1 VQPGIDPASGRVKTG
16 RVTRVY
22 LSYRREGSERIA
34 QQLTER
40 LAEHFEVVAPDS
52 EPESAVL
59 QADVVV
65 AVIDPRWT
73 DIMGQPRSDSSSDR
87 VSAEIR
93 AALRSGVLIIPVLID
108 GARMPT
114 RTELPETLAELAG
127 KRAVIVGTDSF
138 TSDSSQ
144 LVSSIERR
152 VPEVHREPSSGED
165 KDALRQRRIT
175 ELHGGI
181 RAAAETG
188 DWQTVLNLGSELTS
202 LRPDNDDPDGLVT
215 MARQRLAEARR
226 RRLNSNPELGIE
238 AQAARP
244 LNDANDEA
252 PAQSSSGV
260 RPLDQSPAPGI
271 KSTAVPLVVLVVAIL
286 VVVLVLFTI

>member
-1 VQPGIDPASGRVKTG
+1 MR
-16 RVTRVY
+16 RVY
-22 LSYRREGSERIA
+22 LSYRPEDSERIA

-40 LAEHFEVVAPDS
+40 LAEHFEVVAPAA

-65 AVIDPRWT
+65 AVIDARWT

-87 VSAEIR
+87 VSVEIA
-93 AALRSGVLIIPVLID
+93 AALQGGVLVIPVLID

-144 LVSSIERR
+144 LISSIERR
-152 VPEVHREPSSGED
+152 VPDVDREPSSGEN

-202 LRPDNDDPDGLVT
+202 LGPANDDPDGLVT

-238 AQAARP
+238 PQAARP
-244 LNDANDEA
+244 LKDANDEG
-252 PAQSSSGV
+252 PPQSSSGV
-260 RPLDQSPAPGI
+260 TPVEESPPRF
-271 KSTAVPLVVLVVAIL
+271 KSAAVPLVVLVVAIL

>member
-1 VQPGIDPASGRVKTG
+1 MR
-16 RVTRVY
+16 RVY
-22 LSYRREGSERIA
+22 LSYRREDSERIA

-40 LAEHFEVVAPDS
+40 LAEHFEVVAPAA
-52 EPESAVL
+52 EPESAVP
-59 QADVVV
+59 QAYVVV
-65 AVIDPRWT
+65 AVIDARWT

-87 VSAEIR
+87 VSAEIA
-93 AALRSGVLIIPVLID
+93 AALRRGVLVIPVLID

-114 RTELPETLAELAG
+114 RTELPDALAELAG
-127 KRAVIVGTDSF
+127 KRAVIVGADSF

-144 LVSSIERR
+144 LISSIERR
-152 VPEVHREPSSGED
+152 VPEVHREPSSGEN

-202 LRPDNDDPDGLVT
+202 LGPANDDPDGLVT

-238 AQAARP
+238 PQAARP
-244 LNDANDEA
+244 LKDANDEA
-252 PAQSSSGV
+252 PPQSSSGV
-260 RPLDQSPAPGI
+260 TPVEESPPPRF
-271 KSTAVPLVVLVVAIL
+271 KSAAVPLVVLVVAIL

>member
-1 VQPGIDPASGRVKTG
+1 VR
-16 RVTRVY
+16 RVY
-22 LSYRREGSERIA
+22 LSYRREDSERIA

-40 LAEHFEVVAPDS
+40 LAEHFEVVATAA

-65 AVIDPRWT
+65 AVIDARWT

-87 VSAEIR
+87 VSAEIA
-93 AALRSGVLIIPVLID
+93 AALRRGVLVIPVLID

-114 RTELPETLAELAG
+114 RTELPDALAELAG

-144 LVSSIERR
+144 LISSIERR

-165 KDALRQRRIT
+165 KDALRKRRIT
-175 ELHGGI
+175 ELQGGI

-202 LRPDNDDPDGLVT
+202 LGPANDDPDGLVT

-238 AQAARP
+238 PQAARP
-244 LNDANDEA
+244 LKDANDEA
-252 PAQSSSGV
+252 SPQSSSGV
-260 RPLDQSPAPGI
+260 TPVEESPPPRF
-271 KSTAVPLVVLVVAIL
+271 KSAAVPLVVLVVAIL

>member
-1 VQPGIDPASGRVKTG
+1 
-16 RVTRVY
+16 
-22 LSYRREGSERIA
+22 
-34 QQLTER
+34 
-40 LAEHFEVVAPDS
+40 
-52 EPESAVL
+52 
-59 QADVVV
+59 
-65 AVIDPRWT
+65 
-73 DIMGQPRSDSSSDR
+73 MGQPRSDSSSDR
-87 VSAEIR
+87 VSAEIA
-93 AALRSGVLIIPVLID
+93 AALRRGVLVIPVLID

-114 RTELPETLAELAG
+114 RTELPDALAELAG
-127 KRAVIVGTDSF
+127 KRAVIVGADSF

-144 LVSSIERR
+144 LISSIERR
-152 VPEVHREPSSGED
+152 VPEVHREPSSGEN

-202 LRPDNDDPDGLVT
+202 LGPANDDPDGLVT

-238 AQAARP
+238 PQAARP
-244 LNDANDEA
+244 LKDANDEA
-252 PAQSSSGV
+252 PPQSSSGV
-260 RPLDQSPAPGI
+260 TPVEESPPPRF
-271 KSTAVPLVVLVVAIL
+271 KSAAVPLVVLVVAIL

>member
-1 VQPGIDPASGRVKTG
+1 M
-16 RVTRVY
+16 TRVY
-22 LSYRREGSERIA
+22 LSYQHEDSERIA
-34 QQLTER
+34 QRLTKR
-40 LAEHFEVVAPDS
+40 LAEHFEVVVPAV

-65 AVIDPRWT
+65 AVIDAGWT

-87 VSAEIR
+87 VSAEIA
-93 AALRSGVLIIPVLID
+93 AALRSGVLVIPVLID
-108 GARMPT
+108 DARMPT
-114 RTELPETLAELAG
+114 RSELPETLADLAG

-138 TSDSSQ
+138 ISDSSQ
-144 LVSSIERR
+144 LISSIERR
-152 VPEVHREPSSGED
+152 VPEVHRKPSSGEN
-165 KDALRQRRIT
+165 KDALRQRRIA
-175 ELHGGI
+175 ELHSGI
-181 RAAAETG
+181 RAAAEGG

-226 RRLNSNPELGIE
+226 RRLNSDPELGIE

-244 LNDANDEA
+244 LKDANDEA
-252 PAQSSSGV
+252 PPRSSSGV
-260 RPLDQSPAPGI
+260 TPVEESPPPRL
-271 KSTAVPLVVLVVAIL
+271 KSAAVPIVVLVAAIL

>member
-1 VQPGIDPASGRVKTG
+1 MR
-16 RVTRVY
+16 RVY
-22 LSYRREGSERIA
+22 LSYRREDSERIA

-40 LAEHFEVVAPDS
+40 LAEHFEVVAPAA

-65 AVIDPRWT
+65 AVIDARWT
-73 DIMGQPRSDSSSDR
+73 DIMGQPRSDTSSDR
-87 VSAEIR
+87 VGAEIA
-93 AALRSGVLIIPVLID
+93 AALRRGVLVIPVLID

-114 RTELPETLAELAG
+114 RTELPDTLAELAG

-144 LVSSIERR
+144 LISSIERR
-152 VPEVHREPSSGED
+152 VPEVHREPSSGEN

-202 LRPDNDDPDGLVT
+202 LGPANDDPDGLVT

-238 AQAARP
+238 PQAARP
-244 LNDANDEA
+244 LKDANDEA
-252 PAQSSSGV
+252 SPQSSSGV
-260 RPLDQSPAPGI
+260 TPVEESPPPRF
-271 KSTAVPLVVLVVAIL
+271 KSAAVPLVVLAVAII

>member
-1 VQPGIDPASGRVKTG
+1 VR
-16 RVTRVY
+16 RVY
-22 LSYRREGSERIA
+22 LSYRREDSERIA

-40 LAEHFEVVAPDS
+40 LAEHFEVVATAA

-65 AVIDPRWT
+65 AVIDARWT

-87 VSAEIR
+87 VSAEIA
-93 AALRSGVLIIPVLID
+93 AALRRGVLVIPVLID

-114 RTELPETLAELAG
+114 RTELPDALAELAG

-144 LVSSIERR
+144 LISSIERR
-152 VPEVHREPSSGED
+152 VPEVHREPSSGEN

-202 LRPDNDDPDGLVT
+202 LGPANDDPDGLVT

-238 AQAARP
+238 PQAARP
-244 LNDANDEA
+244 LKDANDEA
-252 PAQSSSGV
+252 PPQSSSGV
-260 RPLDQSPAPGI
+260 TPVEESPPPRF
-271 KSTAVPLVVLVVAIL
+271 KSAAVPLVVLVVAIL